1 MRTLV
6 RFLLWTLLILG
17 LLGGILRLTVLRA
30 WRVPTNDPVLEA
42 SLRPT
47 MSGGDLILL
56 WRLTEPVFGDLV
68 MCPEPEAPG
77 RVVVGRI
84 VGEAG
89 DTVKLESGGVQVN
102 GKPFANERRCDPNE
116 FITIDPDDGSEVTQ
130 YCDWEVVANTVHMRG
145 TTEGHKP
152 PRDYSD
158 VDVPPGHVYLLSD
171 NRLFPYDSR
180 DYGPVP
186 RETCRETVV
195 ARLWSKEGW
204 VDKEARFTVLR

>member
-6 RFLLWTLLILG
+6 RFLLWTLLVVG
-17 LLGGILRLTVLRA
+17 LLGGLLRLTILRP
-30 WRVPTNDPVLEA
+30 WRVPANDPVLEA

-47 MSGGDLILL
+47 MNGGDLVLL
-56 WRLTEPVFGDLV
+56 WRLTQPTFGDLV

-89 DTVKLESGGVQVN
+89 DKVRLESGVASIN
-102 GKPFANERRCDPNE
+102 DLAFKNERLCDPPT
-116 FITIDPDDGSEVTQ
+116 FITLDPNDGSEVTQ
-130 YCDWEVVANTVHMRG
+130 QCDWEVIANKLHMRG
-145 TTEGHKP
+145 TIAGHKP
-152 PRDYSD
+152 PRDYRD

-195 ARLWSKEGW
+195 FRLWSKDGW
-204 VDKEARFTVLR
+204 GDKDARFTLLQ

>member
-1 MRTLV
+1 MRTLL
-6 RFLLWTLLILG
+6 RFLLWTMLILG
-17 LLGGILRLTVLRA
+17 LLGGLLRLTILRA
-30 WRVPTNDPVLEA
+30 WRVPNNDPVLEA

-47 MSGGDLILL
+47 MRGGDLVLL
-56 WRLTEPVFGDLV
+56 WRLTQPTFGDLV

-89 DTVKLESGGVQVN
+89 DTVKIESGEPTIN
-102 GKPFANERRCDPNE
+102 GEPFKNERMCDPRD
-116 FITIDPDDGSEVTQ
+116 FVTIDPDDGTEVTQ
-130 YCDWEVVANTVHMRG
+130 QCDWEVIANRVHMRG
-145 TTEGHKP
+145 TIGGHKP
-152 PRDYSD
+152 PRNYSE

-186 RETCRETVV
+186 REGCKETAVF
-195 ARLWSKEGW
+195 RLWSKDGW
-204 VDKEARFTVLR
+204 VDKDARFTLIR